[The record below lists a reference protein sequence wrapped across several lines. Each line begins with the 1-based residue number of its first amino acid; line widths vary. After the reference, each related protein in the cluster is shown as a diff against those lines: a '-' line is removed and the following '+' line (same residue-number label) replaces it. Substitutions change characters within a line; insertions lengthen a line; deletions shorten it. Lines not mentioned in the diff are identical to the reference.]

1 MENRSPTMNIK
12 LKNRNSA
19 NKLRHS
25 SPKLQEVLRERCR
38 ERMREK
44 RGQLFNKRRFG
55 LESNSKDVQDTLTE
69 IVRKEFNNLVTRDLD
84 AAFFDNT
91 SFLNEL
97 LNQEEELENEIL
109 SEEEQWILQEY
120 EKMTQEEIEILAL
133 TADEQDKEVICPICQ
148 RSNLTQKQ
156 NNVTCISCDFVLNNC
171 ISVKEVGCRI
181 DNCVNN
187 HSAQCRKTPSFFP
200 LSENN
205 KISLYLV
212 CDECSTWASII

>member
-1 MENRSPTMNIK
+1 MENRSPTMSIK
-12 LKNRNSA
+12 LKIRNSA

-55 LESNSKDVQDTLTE
+55 LESNSRDVQDTLTE
-69 IVRKEFNNLVTRDLD
+69 IVRKEFNNLVTRDLGPD
-84 AAFFDNT
+84 FFDNT

-97 LNQEEELENEIL
+97 LHQEEELENEIL

-120 EKMTQEEIEILAL
+120 EKMTQEEIEMLAL

-148 RSNLTQKQ
+148 KSNLTQKQ
-156 NNVTCISCDFVLNNC
+156 NKVTCISCDFALNNC
-171 ISVKEVGCRI
+171 INVKEVGYRI
-181 DNCVNN
+181 NNCVNN
-187 HSAQCRKTPSFFP
+187 HSAHCRKIPSFFP